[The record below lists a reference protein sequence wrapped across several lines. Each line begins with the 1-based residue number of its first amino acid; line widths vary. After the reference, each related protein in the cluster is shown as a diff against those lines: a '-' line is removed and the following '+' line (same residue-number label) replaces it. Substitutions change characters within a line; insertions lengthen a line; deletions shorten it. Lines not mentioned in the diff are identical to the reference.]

1 MNLLLDTHVWLW
13 GLLKPGRF
21 SSRARSALEADEA
34 VRWLSP
40 ISLWET
46 HLLVEKGRVEVAGA
60 AAEWVAA
67 AWAQGACREAAL
79 TAQVALV
86 SRSVELP
93 TDDPA
98 DRFIA
103 ATALVNELVLVT
115 ADRTLA
121 RVPGVEVLDPTQ

>member
-13 GLLKPGRF
+13 GILEPGRF
-21 SSRARSALEADEA
+21 SPRALSGLEGDEA

-46 HLLVEKGRVEVAGA
+46 HLLIEKGRVEVTGT

-67 AWAQGACREAAL
+67 AWAQGTCREAVL
-79 TAQVALV
+79 TAEVAFA
-86 SRSVELP
+86 SRSLELP

-103 ATALVNELVLVT
+103 ATALVNDLVLVT

-121 RVPGVEVLDPTQ
+121 HVPGVEVMNPTE